1 MSEKSQ
7 FQIPIFINMIDSVR
21 WTEIIKIRLN
31 KWTSIPR
38 YLQQRLCLIQLK
50 MGLMIFRSDTADPL
64 QCGSSYDV
72 NTVTVQNRWM
82 NWHLPVTKNRSCTS
96 SYSSSSSS
104 SISNSNYNNN
114 NNTCNKYAY
123 YNYTQAYY

>member
-1 MSEKSQ
+1 
-7 FQIPIFINMIDSVR
+7 
-21 WTEIIKIRLN
+21 
-31 KWTSIPR
+31 
-38 YLQQRLCLIQLK
+38 

-64 QCGSSYDV
+64 QYGSSYDV

-82 NWHLPVTKNRSCTS
+82 NWHLPVTKNSSCTG

-104 SISNSNYNNN
+104 SSSSSNSNYNIN

-123 YNYTQAYY
+123 YNYTQAYC